1 MCSSCQKSLISNAAD
16 KRPQKTLFIV
26 CSGNELFYIGLYLMK
41 WVHTPLS
48 ESFGI
53 DAEWATLW
61 TWPQV
66 LALVAAPVCILKNFL
81 NFVHL
86 WKASKILVGVDL
98 AERAKAREE
107 AASKKD

>member
-1 MCSSCQKSLISNAAD
+1 
-16 KRPQKTLFIV
+16 
-26 CSGNELFYIGLYLMK
+26 MK

-53 DAEWATLW
+53 TGALAAY
-61 TWPQV
+61 TWPQ
-66 LALVAAPVCILKNFL
+66 LMALICLPICLLKNFV
-81 NFVHL
+81 NIVQL

-107 AASKKD
+107 GLLHSKKD